1 MNPAGPVSD
10 SELRSM
16 RDAVYPA
23 QCEKQL
29 QDDSSWEQIKDK
41 WRKDEAWLREQFE
54 KLRR

>member
-54 KLRR
+54 RLRK